1 MNPRYRKPMQRRLIL
16 AALAALFIPLAAS
29 AAPPPAVKIAP
40 PQSAVFSGG
49 CFWCME
55 HDMKGIKGVI
65 SVESG
70 YTGGHVDH
78 PTYQDVTSERSGHRE
93 SVKVTFDPSKVD
105 YGFILSRYWK
115 LVDPTDNG
123 GQFCDRG
130 ESYTPAI
137 FVANDEQRK
146 IAEQSKIDAQK
157 DLKHGKII
165 VPILPLKVFW
175 PAEEYHRDFAVRNKE
190 HYDEYRAGCGRD
202 ARLRQVWG

>member
-1 MNPRYRKPMQRRLIL
+1 MTRRLSLIL
-16 AALAALFIPLAAS
+16 AGLAALFLLPLTGLAA
-29 AAPPPAVKIAP
+29 APARPAPTQI
-40 PQSAVFSGG
+40 AVFSGG

-55 HDMKGIKGVI
+55 HDMKGIRGVV

-78 PTYQDVTSERSGHRE
+78 PTYQDVTSETSGHRE
-93 SVKVTFDPSKVD
+93 SVKVTFDPAKVD

-115 LVDPTDNG
+115 LIDPTDAG

-137 FVANDEQRK
+137 FVTDAAQRK
-146 IAEQSKIDAQK
+146 AAEQSKLDAQK
-157 DLKHGKII
+157 DLKRGKII
-165 VPILPLKVFW
+165 VPILPLKTFW

-190 HYDEYRAGCGRD
+190 HYDAYRSGCGRD
-202 ARLRQVWG
+202 ARLKQVWG